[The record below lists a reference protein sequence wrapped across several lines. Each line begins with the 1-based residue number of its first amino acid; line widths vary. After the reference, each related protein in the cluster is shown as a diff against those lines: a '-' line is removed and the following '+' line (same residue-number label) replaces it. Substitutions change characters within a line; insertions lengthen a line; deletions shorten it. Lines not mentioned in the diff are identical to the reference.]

1 VNKVISKLKYD
12 DDEPLYD
19 HVASDEDYATP
30 EQITAMVIFVFVNV
44 LFILNYYIKI
54 LLTIYFKDD
63 RTY

>member
-30 EQITAMVIFVFVNV
+30 EQITAMVIFVFVDV
-44 LFILNYYIKI
+44 LFIS
-54 LLTIYFKDD
+54 
-63 RTY
+63 

>member
-30 EQITAMVIFVFVNV
+30 EQITAMVIFVVDDDI
-44 LFILNYYIKI
+44 LFIFNYYLKI
-54 LLTIYFKDD
+54 YCQ
-63 RTY
+63 